1 MSASN
6 EKKIRS
12 AQRAEGID
20 KKTLAERKE
29 AEKKAKEKRRTILI
43 VALIVIVSAAA
54 IYLNSGLFYR
64 TTTAITVDNTELEA
78 YNIEAGSTSF
88 SIAEANYV
96 YNSQYMYIMSYMGS
110 YASSLIDNSKPF
122 SDQLCSFSDEENY
135 TWDDYF
141 KDQTYNYLKEMSAMN
156 AYAAYA
162 GIELDEEDYA
172 QIDSSIE
179 TLTQTAKDNDWADL
193 GSFLAGNYGA
203 GCNESVVRHIMEL
216 ETIANKVLSQ
226 ISESFEYTAE
236 EISAKYDAVKDS
248 YDAFAYDYYYIA
260 AETETDEE
268 GNTAEPTEAAIAA
281 AKDTAAKI
289 KALLDEGKTLAE
301 AVPAVV
307 ADAEP
312 TAKTEVAGGAIETD
326 IRTWLIDAA
335 RTAGENGIVNVDGK
349 GSYVVVFGSRDNN
362 KHTTEESGDMLYCD
376 YIADQLLRSE
386 GVSAWQEDVLDGI
399 TEIYSIETGFALKF
413 VGR

>member
-1 MSASN
+1 MSASS
-6 EKKIRS
+6 EKKLRS

-29 AEKKAKEKRRTILI
+29 AEKRAKEKRRTILI
-43 VALIVIVSAAA
+43 VALIVVVAAAA

-64 TTTAITVDNTELEA
+64 TTTALTVDNTELEA
-78 YNIEAGSTSF
+78 YNIDAGSTSY

-110 YASSLIDNSKPF
+110 YASSLIDSSKPF
-122 SDQLCSFSDEENY
+122 DEQACSFSDEEGY

-141 KDQTYNYLKEMSAMN
+141 KDQAYNYLKEISAMC
-156 AYAAYA
+156 AYAEYA
-162 GIELDEEDYA
+162 GLELDDEDLA
-172 QIDSSIE
+172 EIDSTIE
-179 TLTQTAKDNDWADL
+179 SLKETATENGWADL

-216 ETIANKVLSQ
+216 EALANKALTSV
-226 ISESFEYTAE
+226 SESFEYTAD
-236 EISAKYDAVKDS
+236 EISAKYDSVKDS
-248 YDAFAYDYYYIA
+248 YDKFDYDYYYVK
-260 AETETDEE
+260 AETETDEDGE
-268 GNTAEPTEAAIAA
+268 ELDPTEEAIAA
-281 AKDTAAKI
+281 AKATAEEI

-312 TAKTEVAGGAIETD
+312 TAKTEILGGSIETD

-335 RTAGENGIVNVDGK
+335 RTAGENGIVNVDGS
-349 GSYVVVFGSRDNN
+349 GSYVVVFGSRDDN
-362 KHTTEESGDMLYCD
+362 KHTTEDSGDMLYCD
-376 YIADQLLRSE
+376 YIGDQLLRSE
-386 GVSAWQEDVLDGI
+386 SLSAWQDDVLAGI
-399 TEIYSIETGFALKF
+399 TEIYSIDTGFALKF